1 MRFRDKSKSC
11 SRKTARITKSRSGGN
26 DIKSMQLPDLLQVNG
41 KDMTASARINTDAID
56 YQRGV
61 ILASGVGL
69 DNYKQNPIVLFEHG
83 LSTISYPIAT
93 SQDPDGNLAVDRQE
107 YHIDATSWFSQR
119 LEEAYQVFALIDEG
133 IIRATSIQ
141 VVPYKKAYYTD
152 DEGER
157 YEVTE
162 ESDMVE
168 WSWCAMGVNPEALR
182 RSMVNPSSQKIKE
195 AVALQSDYAA
205 AVLDRGSL
213 GGSRLL
219 APIRK
224 SLQAMIP
231 KASASSIGLDN
242 TENTMALRHLTAL
255 EVRHLSGR
263 SLKKAMNT
271 LYDFDAPTR
280 RRVKSLYSEMTAGD
294 ETEEER
300 LNAASDEKSMSG
312 AEEKDG
318 YIMGK
323 AEGRPQAKSC
333 TVCDQEASDDEI
345 TEAKS
350 LQDDDD
356 DRDICPECA
365 ENEVKSLEDVMGD
378 EEIPEPKSLG
388 EDMPI
393 EDHEGEDLEAKM
405 MGDAYSLEAE
415 GPEHHSD
422 MPELDHEGAE
432 LEAKSFED
440 MPAEDHEGAEL
451 ADDASM
457 IEADD
462 VERKT
467 LGANVTEELY
477 DAIKLLYDHFS
488 GEMKS
493 VEKDGIKE
501 GVGQELESIKTSLS
515 TLEGIYSEEYPS
527 QEGLDDRKDPDTDS
541 EFASQ
546 MKALL
551 AANRRSGYQVL
562 GLVGRIDRIAAD
574 RRTAPTHRKSLHGLS
589 RELKRIR
596 GEAKSFSRDTGAVV
610 AKRDYD
616 RLLRK
621 YRDLESSTH
630 TLLDLASE
638 KILPA
643 S

>member
-1 MRFRDKSKSC
+1 MRFRDKSKHC
-11 SRKTARITKSRSGGN
+11 SRRSAAIAKARGAGN
-26 DIKSMQLPDLLQVNG
+26 DIKSMQIPDILNVNG

-69 DNYKQNPIVLFEHG
+69 DNYRNNPIVLFEHG

-93 SQDPDGNLAVDRQE
+93 SQSPDGDLAVDRQE

-152 DEGER
+152 DQGER

-182 RSMVNPSSQKIKE
+182 RSMINPNSQVIKE
-195 AVALQSDYAA
+195 AVALQSDHAA

-224 SLQAMIP
+224 SLQAMVP
-231 KASASSIGLDN
+231 KASPSSPGLDN
-242 TENTMALRHLTAL
+242 TENNMALRHLTAL

-263 SLKKAMNT
+263 SLKKAMNA

-280 RRVKSLYSEMTAGD
+280 RRLKSLYAEMTAGD
-294 ETEEER
+294 EAEGER
-300 LNAASDEKSMSG
+300 LDAASEEKSMG
-312 AEEKDG
+312 GHKEEDA
-318 YIMGK
+318 YIMGE

-333 TVCDQEASDDEI
+333 SVCDQKADDKDI
-345 TEAKS
+345 MEAKS
-350 LQDDDD
+350 LQEDDD
-356 DRDICPECA
+356 DRDLCTECA
-365 ENEVKSLEDVMGD
+365 HNEAKSMGEGYG
-378 EEIPEPKSLG
+378 EEEAMEPKSLG
-388 EDMPI
+388 EDMPM
-393 EDHEGEDLEAKM
+393 EDHEGADLEAKM
-405 MGDAYSLEAE
+405 MGEAYSLDAE

-422 MPELDHEGAE
+422 MPEVDHEGAD
-432 LEAKSFED
+432 LEAKSFDD
-440 MPAEDHEGAEL
+440 MPEVDHEGGEI

-457 IEADD
+457 IESDD

-488 GEMKS
+488 TEMKS
-493 VEKDGIKE
+493 VEKEGIKE
-501 GVGQELESIKTSLS
+501 GVGMELENIKTSLS
-515 TLEGIYSEEYPS
+515 TLEGIYSEEYPT

-541 EFASQ
+541 EFANQ

-551 AANRRSGYQVL
+551 AANKRSGYQVL
-562 GLVGRIDRIAAD
+562 GLVGRIDRIASD
-574 RRTAPTHRKSLHGLS
+574 RRTAKSHRKSLQGLS
-589 RELKRIR
+589 KELKRIR
-596 GEAKSFSRDTGAVV
+596 GEAKSFSKDTGAVV

-616 RLLRK
+616 ALLRK

>member
-1 MRFRDKSKSC
+1 
-11 SRKTARITKSRSGGN
+11 
-26 DIKSMQLPDLLQVNG
+26 
-41 KDMTASARINTDAID
+41 MTASARINTDAID

-69 DNYKQNPIVLFEHG
+69 ENYKNNPIVLFEHG

-93 SQDPDGNLAVDRQE
+93 SQSPDGELAVDRQE

-152 DEGER
+152 DNGER

-182 RSMVNPSSQKIKE
+182 RSMINPNSQIIKE
-195 AVALQSDYAA
+195 AVALQSDQAA

-224 SLQAMIP
+224 SLQAMVP
-231 KASASSIGLDN
+231 KASASSTGLDF
-242 TENTMALRHLTAL
+242 TEKNMALRHLTAL

-263 SLKKAMNT
+263 SLKKAMNA

-280 RRVKSLYSEMTAGD
+280 RRLKSLYAEMTAGD

-300 LNAASDEKSMSG
+300 LDAASEEKSMG
-312 AEEKDG
+312 GHKEEDA
-318 YIMGK
+318 YIMGE

-333 TVCDQEASDDEI
+333 AVCDQEAKDDEI
-345 TEAKS
+345 MEAKS
-350 LQDDDD
+350 MQEDDD
-356 DRDICPECA
+356 DRDLCPECA
-365 ENEVKSLEDVMGD
+365 EHEAKSIAEMMED
-378 EEIPEPKSLG
+378 EEIMEPKSLG
-388 EDMPI
+388 EDMPEMDHEG
-393 EDHEGEDLEAKM
+393 EDLEAKMMGDTYSQMPEVDREGEDLEAKM
-405 MGDAYSLEAE
+405 MGDAYSLEAD

-422 MPELDHEGAE
+422 MPEVDYEGE
-432 LEAKSFED
+432 EMKSEI
-440 MPAEDHEGAEL
+440 

-477 DAIKLLYDHFS
+477 DAIKLLYEHFS
-488 GEMKS
+488 TEMKS
-493 VEKDGIKE
+493 VEKDGIKD
-501 GVGQELESIKTSLS
+501 GVGAELENIKTSLS
-515 TLEGIYSEEYPS
+515 TLEGIYSEEYPT

-541 EFASQ
+541 EFANQ

-551 AANRRSGYQVL
+551 AANKRSGYQVL
-562 GLVGRIDRIAAD
+562 GLVGRIDRIAED
-574 RRTAPTHRKSLHGLS
+574 RRTAKSHRKSLQGLS
-589 RELKRIR
+589 KELKRIR
-596 GEAKSFSRDTGAVV
+596 SEAKSFSRDTGAVV

-616 RLLRK
+616 ALLRK

-630 TLLDLASE
+630 TLLDIASE

>member
-1 MRFRDKSKSC
+1 
-11 SRKTARITKSRSGGN
+11 
-26 DIKSMQLPDLLQVNG
+26 MQLPDILNVNG

-61 ILASGVGL
+61 ILASGVGIE
-69 DNYKQNPIVLFEHG
+69 NYRNNPIVLFEHG

-93 SQDPDGNLAVDRQE
+93 SQSPDGELAIDRQE

-152 DEGER
+152 ESGER

-182 RSMVNPSSQKIKE
+182 RSMVNPNSQRIKE
-195 AVALQSDYAA
+195 AVALQTDQAA
-205 AVLDRGSL
+205 AVLSRGSL

-224 SLQAMIP
+224 SLQAMVP
-231 KASASSIGLDN
+231 KASASSPGLDN
-242 TENTMALRHLTAL
+242 TEKNMALRHMTAL

-263 SLKKAMNT
+263 SLKKAMNS

-280 RRVKSLYSEMTAGD
+280 RRLKSLYSEMTAGD
-294 ETEEER
+294 QTEEER
-300 LNAASDEKSMSG
+300 LEAASEEKSMG
-312 AEEKDG
+312 GHEEKDA
-318 YIMGK
+318 YIMGE
-323 AEGRPQAKSC
+323 AQGRPQAKSC
-333 TVCDQEASDDEI
+333 AVCDQDTEDKDI
-345 TEAKS
+345 MEAKS
-350 LQDDDD
+350 LQEDDD
-356 DRDICPECA
+356 DRDMCSECA
-365 ENEVKSLEDVMGD
+365 EHEAKSLSELDEEHEDVKSLG
-378 EEIPEPKSLG
+378 S
-388 EDMPI
+388 DMP
-393 EDHEGEDLEAKM
+393 EMDHEGEDLEAKM
-405 MGDAYSLEAE
+405 MGDTYSQMPEMDHEGEELEAKMMGDAYSLDAE
-415 GPEHHSD
+415 GPEHHSE
-422 MPELDHEGAE
+422 MPEMDHEGEE
-432 LEAKSFED
+432 LKS
-440 MPAEDHEGAEL
+440 EL

-457 IEADD
+457 IEAED

-477 DAIKLLYDHFS
+477 DAIKLLYEHFS
-488 GEMKS
+488 NEMKS
-493 VEKDGIKE
+493 VEKDGIKD
-501 GVGQELESIKTSLS
+501 GVGAELENIKTSLS
-515 TLEGIYSEEYPS
+515 TLEGIYSEEYPA

-541 EFASQ
+541 EFANQ

-551 AANRRSGYQVL
+551 AANKRSGYQVL

-574 RRTAPTHRKSLHGLS
+574 RRTAPTHRKSLNGLS
-589 RELKRIR
+589 KELKRIR

-616 RLLRK
+616 ALLRK
-621 YRDLESSTH
+621 YRDLEKSTH
-630 TLLDLASE
+630 TLLDMASE